1 MFGRPISVRP
11 SKHRDISMP
20 RGLAGTA
27 DDVAAAALSVDFT
40 DQPVHRFRN
49 AVAAAHNAKNVCAP
63 GPVLHLSSLP
73 ESATDQSI
81 RELFAQYGQVCV
93 CVSVSKDD
101 YRVSTWIIF
110 ESPCLC
116 VVYLYCLCYI
126 PFHLSSPDC
135 ALCVLPKRPSHGDAG
150 LCDRRRRRGRA
161 DSSAQL

>member
-1 MFGRPISVRP
+1 MRMHLYLVLNSTRIFTAASRPQAKSACDHLTRAEMFGRPISVRP

-20 RGLAGTA
+20 RGLAGSA

-93 CVSVSKDD
+93 
-101 YRVSTWIIF
+101 
-110 ESPCLC
+110 
-116 VVYLYCLCYI
+116 
-126 PFHLSSPDC
+126 
-135 ALCVLPKRPSHGDAG
+135 
-150 LCDRRRRRGRA
+150 
-161 DSSAQL
+161 